1 MVTKSSIEVVQKPGN
16 LHKIWVPLQ
25 VLNSLEPNW
34 GDHIGVAVMLAPVA
48 YIDHTTSPI
57 RSCICQCKNAV
68 SLQFH
73 FYQLKFQA
81 DRRVLPV
88 VPVGRR
94 PYGTCGVSSLN
105 LVSQP
110 HGRLRLRGPCTWF
123 VLFCDF
129 FLCISSWKLHA
140 STFQNFYD
148 SSWYFRFWRFYARI
162 FSSCSLGKK
171 IHNKNYVR
179 RLCLSGTTVPRWTR
193 LWSQPSPPTHL
204 QELQIEVWFRICE
217 ISFFNRDSNSLQEP
231 QHTPSSNLCSQRNAV
246 SSDSYS
252 INAKIIMPITK
263 CIFRGN

>member
-1 MVTKSSIEVVQKPGN
+1 
-16 LHKIWVPLQ
+16 
-25 VLNSLEPNW
+25 
-34 GDHIGVAVMLAPVA
+34 MLAPVA

-73 FYQLKFQA
+73 FSQLKFQA

-123 VLFCDF
+123 VLLCDF
-129 FLCISSWKLHA
+129 FLCISSWKLYA
-140 STFQNFYD
+140 STFQNFSD
-148 SSWYFRFWRFYARI
+148 LSWYFRFWRFYARI

-193 LWSQPSPPTHL
+193 PWSQPLPPTHL
-204 QELQIEVWFRICE
+204 QESKKLKFDSEFVRFFLFQQRSHLFAGTSTYTVLQFVQSAKRSEFRLL
-217 ISFFNRDSNSLQEP
+217 FDKLKN
-231 QHTPSSNLCSQRNAV
+231 H
-246 SSDSYS
+246 
-252 INAKIIMPITK
+252 
-263 CIFRGN
+263 

>member
-1 MVTKSSIEVVQKPGN
+1 MLNHVLTYTEKEKLHFVGHSMGSTTFMVTKSSMHPFQYCLDNVCQFKHIMRHTTFMVTQSSVEVIQKPGN

-123 VLFCDF
+123 VL
-129 FLCISSWKLHA
+129 W
-140 STFQNFYD
+140 
-148 SSWYFRFWRFYARI
+148 
-162 FSSCSLGKK
+162 FSSCVYQVGNCMHPRFKISL
-171 IHNKNYVR
+171 
-179 RLCLSGTTVPRWTR
+179 
-193 LWSQPSPPTHL
+193 THL
-204 QELQIEVWFRICE
+204 GILGFG
-217 ISFFNRDSNSLQEP
+217 DSMREYSLLVLWVRKY
-231 QHTPSSNLCSQRNAV
+231 TTRA
-246 SSDSYS
+246 
-252 INAKIIMPITK
+252 M
-263 CIFRGN
+263 